1 MKLTRDLVKR
11 IPGNPQDP
19 GPPPGYLTDAQRA
32 ESLAATLAHPRAGRP
47 VWIFGYG
54 SLIWKPEFK
63 YAERRIGAIRGYH
76 RQFCFW
82 VKRFRGTPEAPGLM
96 LALESGGVCRGVAYR
111 VSRQGQQETLRKIW
125 AREML
130 AGIYA
135 PRWVDVK
142 TDRGTVR
149 AITFTINRD
158 HERYAGRLPDETVAD
173 ALAEACGHVGSC
185 AEYLMETVAH
195 LEELGIRDARL
206 WRLQHMVA
214 DRIARKFPVP

>member
-11 IPGNPQDP
+11 IPGSPQDP
-19 GPPPGYLTDAQRA
+19 GPPPGYLTDSQRA
-32 ESLAATLAHPRAGRP
+32 ESLAVTLALPRAQRP

-54 SLIWKPEFK
+54 SLIWKPQFDF
-63 YAERRIGAIRGYH
+63 AERRIGTIHGYH

-111 VSRQGQQETLRKIW
+111 LRRRDEQKNLRKIW

-142 TDRGTVR
+142 TKRGDVR

-158 HERYAGRLPDETVAD
+158 HERYAGKLPDEKVAD
-173 ALAEACGHVGSC
+173 ALARACGHVGSC

-206 WRLQHMVA
+206 WRLQHLVA
-214 DRIARKFPVP
+214 DRIARKFPSP

>member
-1 MKLTRDLVKR
+1 MKLTRDLVGR
-11 IPGNPQDP
+11 IPGKPQDP
-19 GPPPGYLTDAQRA
+19 GPPPGYLTDEQRS
-32 ESLAATLAHPRAGRP
+32 ESLAAMLVSPRAQRP

-54 SLIWKPEFK
+54 SLIWKPEFDF
-63 YAERRIGAIRGYH
+63 AERRIGAIHGYH

-96 LALESGGVCRGVAYR
+96 LALESGGICRGVAYR
-111 VSRQGQQETLRKIW
+111 LRQREEKQVLRKIW

-135 PRWVDVK
+135 PRWVDVR
-142 TDRGTVR
+142 TDGGKLR

-158 HERYAGRLPDETVAD
+158 HERYAGKLPDETVAD
-173 ALAEACGHVGSC
+173 ALAQACGHVGSC

-195 LEELGIRDARL
+195 LEELGIRDQRL
-206 WRLQHMVA
+206 WRLQQMVA
-214 DRIARKFPVP
+214 DLIARRFPSS